1 LLVARD
7 AWPVGAASQATN
19 NQPPATA
26 CLRAA
31 GAQARVRHSHPFV
44 KLRLPYWLRSSDAHC
59 AACEAPHAHAVT
71 AHCAA
76 CDREHCPMCFEVIDG
91 EVLCS
96 GCAKKKSKTKSKTTK
111 TTKGRKTW
119 QRARSGKAS

>member
-1 LLVARD
+1 
-7 AWPVGAASQATN
+7 
-19 NQPPATA
+19 
-26 CLRAA
+26 
-31 GAQARVRHSHPFV
+31 V

-76 CDREHCPMCFEVIDG
+76 CDREHCPMCVEIVDG
-91 EVLCS
+91 EVFCT
-96 GCAKKKSKTKSKTTK
+96 GCAKKKEKQK
-111 TTKGRKTW
+111 KGRTKW